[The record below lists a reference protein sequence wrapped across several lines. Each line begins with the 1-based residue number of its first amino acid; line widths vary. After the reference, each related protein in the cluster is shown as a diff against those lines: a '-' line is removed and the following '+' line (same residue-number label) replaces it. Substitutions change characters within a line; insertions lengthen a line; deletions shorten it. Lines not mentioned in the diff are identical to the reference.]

1 MTGIGIRA
9 PRFGIQLQAQRTTW
23 DHYLEALKAV
33 EACGFDAV
41 WNFDH
46 MLPFAG
52 PDDAS
57 CFDTLTTL
65 AAMAASTSRIRLGS
79 LVNGVLYRDPA
90 TLAKSAATID
100 QISHGRLE
108 FALGAAWAE
117 REFHAYGLPF
127 PPVKERMGRLEEALQ
142 IVRQLWFQ
150 HRTTYEGRY
159 YSLHDAPCEPKP
171 VQVPHPPIL
180 IGGLGRTTLRIA
192 SRHADIWNGVASPA
206 RCAQAIDTLRGFC
219 GEIGRNFEE
228 IELSAHPNLS
238 IARTHEAAEAGA
250 RAMASAIEHNLDEER
265 DRWLIG
271 TPDEVVEALQRYV
284 DVGISYWVMAIGA
297 PFNLEGLELF
307 ASEVIPRFRKVV

>member
-1 MTGIGIRA
+1 MGIGSRV
-9 PRFGIQLQAQRTTW
+9 PRFGIQLQAQRTSW

-46 MLPFAG
+46 MLPFSG
-52 PDDAS
+52 PDDAP
-57 CFDTLTTL
+57 CFETLTTL
-65 AAMAASTSRIRLGS
+65 AAMAASTNRIRLGS

-90 TLAKSAATID
+90 TLAKSAATVD

-127 PPVKERMGRLEEALQ
+127 PPVKERMQRLEEALQ
-142 IVRQLWFQ
+142 IVKALWSQ
-150 HRTTYEGRY
+150 HRTSYSGRHY
-159 YSLHDAPCEPKP
+159 TLNDAPCEPKP
-171 VQVPHPPIL
+171 VQQPHPPIM

-206 RCAQAIDTLRGFC
+206 QCVAAITTLRGFC
-219 GEIGRNFEE
+219 AESGRSFEE
-228 IELSAHPNLS
+228 IELSVHPNLA
-238 IARTHEAAEAGA
+238 IARTHEAAEARA
-250 RAMASAIEHNLDEER
+250 RHMASALEKNLEDER

-271 TPDEVVEALQRYV
+271 TPDEVAEGLQQYQE
-284 DVGISYWVMAIGA
+284 VGISYWVMAIGA
-297 PFNLEGLELF
+297 PFDLEGLELF
-307 ASEVIPRFRKVV
+307 ASEVLPRFRAKR